1 MKRYMLITVG
11 TGRYRED
18 IAKAILIS
26 INDKNPD
33 RVIFFCTDKSKEE
46 TIPFIEKDYKNFEVV
61 ILKDEND
68 LEAIK
73 QKCDEVIEKLKR
85 EDAYIVV
92 DYTSGTKAMSAGI
105 ILSAIENEVN
115 YISYIAGS
123 RDESGRVIPGTE
135 RILSFP
141 PNRIYRKRFYREGIR
156 YFNNYLFESA
166 KKIFEN
172 VSEFTSEKDSILKKS
187 NLLIKLCDA
196 YSNWDLFNHK
206 EALEILKSL
215 PEEEKTLLAGWG
227 VRSKVE
233 KHKELLYKIN
243 SSQFSV
249 EMALDL
255 FKNAERRFSE
265 GRYDDCVA
273 RLYRLLEYIIQFR
286 MAEKDLYV
294 RSDNIFDTSKI
305 DLSRIPDHLKDRYC
319 KPAGLEA
326 SAELLKELNDDTGIE
341 ICNSEELKGLL
352 SARNSSILAHGFI
365 PIKKETAE
373 DFLNLMRN
381 FIRKMQ
387 IPKFEDTYKNFEFLQ
402 IRDVL

>member
-1 MKRYMLITVG
+1 MNQL
-11 TGRYRED
+11 
-18 IAKAILIS
+18 
-26 INDKNPD
+26 
-33 RVIFFCTDKSKEE
+33 
-46 TIPFIEKDYKNFEVV
+46 
-61 ILKDEND
+61 
-68 LEAIK
+68 
-73 QKCDEVIEKLKR
+73 
-85 EDAYIVV
+85 
-92 DYTSGTKAMSAGI
+92 
-105 ILSAIENEVN
+105 
-115 YISYIAGS
+115 
-123 RDESGRVIPGTE
+123 
-135 RILSFP
+135 
-141 PNRIYRKRFYREGIR
+141 
-156 YFNNYLFESA
+156 

-305 DLSRIPDHLKDRYC
+305 DLSRIPDHLKDRYS

>member
-123 RDESGRVIPGTE
+123 RDESGRVIPG
-135 RILSFP
+135 
-141 PNRIYRKRFYREGIR
+141 
-156 YFNNYLFESA
+156 
-166 KKIFEN
+166 
-172 VSEFTSEKDSILKKS
+172 
-187 NLLIKLCDA
+187 
-196 YSNWDLFNHK
+196 
-206 EALEILKSL
+206 
-215 PEEEKTLLAGWG
+215 
-227 VRSKVE
+227 
-233 KHKELLYKIN
+233 
-243 SSQFSV
+243 
-249 EMALDL
+249 
-255 FKNAERRFSE
+255 
-265 GRYDDCVA
+265 
-273 RLYRLLEYIIQFR
+273 
-286 MAEKDLYV
+286 
-294 RSDNIFDTSKI
+294 
-305 DLSRIPDHLKDRYC
+305 
-319 KPAGLEA
+319 
-326 SAELLKELNDDTGIE
+326 
-341 ICNSEELKGLL
+341 
-352 SARNSSILAHGFI
+352 
-365 PIKKETAE
+365 
-373 DFLNLMRN
+373 
-381 FIRKMQ
+381 
-387 IPKFEDTYKNFEFLQ
+387 
-402 IRDVL
+402 